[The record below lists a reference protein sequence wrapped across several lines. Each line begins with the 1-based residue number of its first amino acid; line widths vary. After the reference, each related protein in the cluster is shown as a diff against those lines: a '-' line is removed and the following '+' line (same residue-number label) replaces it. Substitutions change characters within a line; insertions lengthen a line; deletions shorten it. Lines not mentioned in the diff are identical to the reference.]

1 MIHFNYFSGAVYF
14 INRRRCHKRSP
25 KFGNYQ
31 RNILTFQ
38 QTLFYG
44 IGVLVTGYFFSI
56 LTSMFDYIDMPIVT
70 VRKLMFWGNILIFNL
85 FFGFLTP
92 VLVLLNL
99 CRKMPDFYCTKINYI
114 SVNKFTM
121 TVKPRR
127 DFDYLSFNN
136 SNHNNHIDVGS
147 NCRRDIFV
155 LTETRYQAR
164 STLIVQVKR
173 LCPFLYSHIKLK
185 RTK

>member
-1 MIHFNYFSGAVYF
+1 
-14 INRRRCHKRSP
+14 
-25 KFGNYQ
+25 
-31 RNILTFQ
+31 
-38 QTLFYG
+38 
-44 IGVLVTGYFFSI
+44 
-56 LTSMFDYIDMPIVT
+56 MPIVT

-99 CRKMPDFYCTKINYI
+99 CRKMPDFYTTKRKDK

-136 SNHNNHIDVGS
+136 SYHNNHIDVDS
-147 NCRRDIFV
+147 NCPRDIFV
-155 LTETRYQAR
+155 ITETNKIPGKINPDGSSKKTVSFSLQSYQAEEDKM
-164 STLIVQVKR
+164 TIVE
-173 LCPFLYSHIKLK
+173 C
-185 RTK
+185 

>member
-1 MIHFNYFSGAVYF
+1 
-14 INRRRCHKRSP
+14 
-25 KFGNYQ
+25 
-31 RNILTFQ
+31 
-38 QTLFYG
+38 
-44 IGVLVTGYFFSI
+44 
-56 LTSMFDYIDMPIVT
+56 MPIVT

-92 VLVLLNL
+92 VLVLMNL

-155 LTETRYQAR
+155 LTETNKIPGKINPNSSSKKTVSFSLQSYQAEGR
-164 STLIVQVKR
+164 KMTIVE
-173 LCPFLYSHIKLK
+173 C
-185 RTK
+185 